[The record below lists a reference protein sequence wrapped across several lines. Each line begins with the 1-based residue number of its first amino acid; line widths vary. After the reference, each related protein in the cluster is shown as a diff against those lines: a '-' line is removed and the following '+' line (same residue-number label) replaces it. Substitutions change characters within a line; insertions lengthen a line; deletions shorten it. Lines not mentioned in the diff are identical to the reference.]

1 MPRNGLSDDRPL
13 FSSAAPVANMAP
25 LPIEARL
32 RRARDLRK
40 RPEKLGE
47 DEAPRRSRGAS
58 ARPLA
63 LAGQSQSVLPAD
75 FDGFVGPAETRER
88 SMSLPSR
95 ELSPDRPVGRIGRVT
110 VSGPFRRAEGG

>member
-1 MPRNGLSDDRPL
+1 MARNGLSDDRPL
-13 FSSAAPVANMAP
+13 FSSAAPVANTAP
-25 LPIEARL
+25 LPIEARP
-32 RRARDLRK
+32 RRARDLRIA
-40 RPEKLGE
+40 RGE

-95 ELSPDRPVGRIGRVT
+95 ELSPDRPVGRIGRAT
-110 VSGPFRRAEGG
+110 VSGPFRMAEGG